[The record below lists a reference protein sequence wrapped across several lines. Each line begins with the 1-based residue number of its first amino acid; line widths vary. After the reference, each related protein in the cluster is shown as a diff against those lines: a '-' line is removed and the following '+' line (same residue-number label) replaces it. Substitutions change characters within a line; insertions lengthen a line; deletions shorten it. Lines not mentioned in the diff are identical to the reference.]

1 MTNYTSNQSQ
11 APFDFGRLA
20 PSRGFRLVV
29 VGSHGGIG
37 RALCQAALSIEVEV
51 IALDT
56 ASAIDKAG
64 PMEGLH
70 SIAVDVTDNDSI
82 DAAFSAIQERWGSID
97 GLAFVSGI
105 GARPTPATEHTVEQ
119 WDRTMD
125 VNLRGAFL
133 TMTRARPLLL
143 EHSSVVIVSSGLAQQ
158 ADPGFLAYS
167 ASKAGLVALAKT
179 LAKEWAPIR
188 VNTLSPGLVNTPFLA
203 GGSGQATER
212 VGSSL
217 EDWFGVERARAIIE
231 TIPLRRIAEPE
242 DIVAPMLF
250 LLGPASRFV
259 TGHTF
264 HVNGGRLMA

>member
-1 MTNYTSNQSQ
+1 VNQSN
-11 APFDFGRLA
+11 AHFDFGRLA
-20 PSRGFRLVV
+20 PSQGFKLVV
-29 VGSHGGIG
+29 IGSHGGIG
-37 RALCQAALSIEVEV
+37 GALCQAALSIDAKV
-51 IALDT
+51 IGLDT
-56 ASAIDKAG
+56 ASAIEKAD
-64 PMEGLH
+64 PMEGLY
-70 SIAVDVTDNDSI
+70 SIPVDVTDSESI
-82 DAAFSAIQERWGSID
+82 DAAFRVIQERWGTID

-105 GARPTPATEHTVEQ
+105 GVSPTPATEHTVEQ

-133 TMTRARPLLL
+133 TMSRAHPLLD

-158 ADPGFLAYS
+158 AEPGFLAYS
-167 ASKAGLVALAKT
+167 ASKAGLLALTKT

-188 VNTLSPGLVNTPFLA
+188 VNTMSPGLVNTAFLA
-203 GGSGQATER
+203 GGSGQTTKR
-212 VGSSL
+212 VPASL
-217 EDWFGVERARAIIE
+217 DDWFGVERAKAIVE

-250 LLGPASRFV
+250 LLGPGSRFV